1 MRILIAGLV
10 VFLVACQPQ
19 RGEER
24 TSAADTPAPAAAP
37 AQTSASAVASGQPD
51 PTEGTA
57 IESTA
62 PDGQAPRLL
71 LAGGPAGYLTDAS
84 GAAVYFMEGNYDGTK
99 CDETCERAWPPVV
112 ASNGKAQAGAGIDGA
127 LVSSAPR
134 AKGGQHVTYGG
145 YAVYRYAGD
154 QGPGRTSGDGVKDKW
169 GQWHVVRPD
178 TKRK

>member
-10 VFLVACQPQ
+10 VLLAACQPPP
-19 RGEER
+19 EEAR
-24 TSAADTPAPAAAP
+24 KNVADTPAPPAAP
-37 AQTSASAVASGQPD
+37 ASAPASATAPGQPD

-57 IESTA
+57 VESA
-62 PDGQAPRLL
+62 GPDEQAPRLS
-71 LAGGPAGYLTDAS
+71 LASGPAGYLTDAS
-84 GAAVYFMEGNYDGTK
+84 GAAVYFMEGNYDGSQ

-112 ASNGKAQAGAGIDGA
+112 ASNGKAQAGTGIDGA

-145 YAVYRYAGD
+145 YAIYRYAGD